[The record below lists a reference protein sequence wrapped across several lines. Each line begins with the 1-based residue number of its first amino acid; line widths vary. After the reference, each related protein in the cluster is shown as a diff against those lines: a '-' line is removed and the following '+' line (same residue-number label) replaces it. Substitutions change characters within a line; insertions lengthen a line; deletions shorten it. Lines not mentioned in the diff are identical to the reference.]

1 MRVTFNMAFRNGVY
15 DINRAADA
23 MARAQREVSSLK
35 RVQRPSDDPS
45 AASQVVAERTEQ
57 RQLDSFIDATASV
70 DARLRVADSVLSDTL
85 NLLTTAQTKT
95 AAANNSYVTQQQR
108 DALALE
114 IEGIRD
120 TLLSN
125 VNTQVKGAYIF
136 SGTDLTDQPYTKDGL
151 GVVQAYA
158 GNSSN
163 QILDIDRNRAVAVTF
178 DGDALVDTLF
188 ADLDALVTAIRSGDG
203 AGMQA
208 GMQQLQ
214 AAFERATAMQSRVGN
229 DLSDLDEQQLRL
241 DQMKRASE
249 TRRSGLEDANLAEA
263 ITNMSQAETAHSAAL
278 KAVAA
283 ANRPSLLD
291 YLS

>member
-1 MRVTFNMAFRNGVY
+1 MRITFNMAFRNGVY
-15 DINRAADA
+15 DINRASDA
-23 MARAQREVSSLK
+23 MSQAQRQVSSLK

-45 AASQVVAERTEQ
+45 AASQVVGERTEQ
-57 RQLDSFIDATASV
+57 RQLDAFIDATSSV
-70 DARLRVADSVLSDTL
+70 DARLRVADSVLSDSL

-95 AAANNSYVTQQQR
+95 GAAANSFVTQQQR

-136 SGTDLTDQPYTKDGL
+136 SGTDLTTAPYVKTA
-151 GVVQAYA
+151 GVVQAYD
-158 GNSSN
+158 GNGSS
-163 QILDIDRNRAVAVTF
+163 QILDIDRNRQVAVTF
-178 DGDALVDTLF
+178 DGGATVATMFD
-188 ADLDALVTAIRSGDG
+188 DLAAVAAAIRAGDS
-203 AGMQA
+203 AGMQT

-214 AAFERATAMQSRVGN
+214 AAFERFTALQSRVGN

-241 DQMKRASE
+241 DEMKRASE

-263 ITNMSQAETAHSAAL
+263 LTNMSQAETAHTAAL

-283 ANRPSLLD
+283 ANRASLLD

>member
-1 MRVTFNMAFRNGVY
+1 MRVTFNMAFRNGIY

-45 AASQVVAERTEQ
+45 AASQVVGERTEQ
-57 RQLDSFIDATASV
+57 RQLDTFMDATASV

-95 AAANNSYVTQQQR
+95 AAANNSFVTQQQR

-136 SGTDLTDQPYTKDGL
+136 SGTDLTDRPYTKNGA

-158 GNSSN
+158 GNASD
-163 QILDIDRNRAVAVTF
+163 QILDIDRNRAVSVTF
-178 DGDALVDTLF
+178 DGDALVDTMF
-188 ADLDALVTAIRSGDG
+188 ADLDALITAIRTNDG
-203 AGMQA
+203 AGMRA
-208 GMQQLQ
+208 GMTQLQ
-214 AAFERATAMQSRVGN
+214 AAFERATALQGRVGN

-241 DQMKRASE
+241 DRMKRSSE

-263 ITNMSQAETAHSAAL
+263 ITNMTQAETAHAAAL

-283 ANRPSLLD
+283 ANRASLLD

>member
-23 MARAQREVSSLK
+23 LARSQREVSSLK
-35 RVQRPSDDPS
+35 RIQRPSDDPS
-45 AASQVVAERTEQ
+45 AASQVVGERTEQ
-57 RQLDSFIDATASV
+57 RQLDNFIDATSSV

-95 AAANNSYVTQQQR
+95 AAANNSFATQQQR

-114 IEGIRD
+114 VEGIRD

-136 SGTDLTDQPYTKDGL
+136 SGTDLTSAPYVKDGA

-158 GNSSN
+158 GNGSN
-163 QILDIDRNRAVAVTF
+163 QILDVDRNRAVAVTF

-188 ADLDALVTAIRSGDG
+188 SDLDALMTAIRTGDG

-208 GMQQLQ
+208 GMQQMQ
-214 AAFERATAMQSRVGN
+214 AAFERATALQSRVGN

-249 TRRSGLEDANLAEA
+249 TRRAGLEDANLAEA
-263 ITNMSQAETAHSAAL
+263 ITNMSQAEMAHSAAL

>member
-57 RQLDSFIDATASV
+57 RQLDSFIDATPSV

>member
-249 TRRSGLEDANLAEA
+249 TRRAGLEDANLAEA

>member
-1 MRVTFNMAFRNGVY
+1 MRVTFNMAFRNGVH

-35 RVQRPSDDPS
+35 RVQRPSDDPA
-45 AASQVVAERTEQ
+45 AASQAVNERTEM
-57 RQLDSFIDATASV
+57 RQLDTFINATSSV
-70 DARLRVADSVLSDTL
+70 DARLRVADSVLSDNL

-95 AAANNSYVTQQQR
+95 GAASNSFVTQAQR

-136 SGTDLTDQPYTKDGL
+136 SGTSLTTVPYAKDGA

-158 GNSSN
+158 GNAIA
-163 QILDIDRNRAVAVTF
+163 QVLDIDRNRAVSVTF
-178 DGDALVDTLF
+178 DGDAIVGTMFD
-188 ADLDALVTAIRSGDG
+188 DLEALIAAIRTNDAPGI
-203 AGMQA
+203 AQGMQR
-208 GMQQLQ
+208 LQ
-214 AAFERATAMQSRVGN
+214 DAFARATAQQSRVGN
-229 DLSDLDEQQLRL
+229 DLGDLDEQQLRL
-241 DQMKRASE
+241 DQMKRAAE

-263 ITNMSQAETAHSAAL
+263 ISNMSQSETAHKAAL
-278 KAVAA
+278 SAVAA
-283 ANRPSLLD
+283 ANRQSLLD

>member
-136 SGTDLTDQPYTKDGL
+136 SGTDLTDQPYTKNGL

-158 GNSSN
+158 GNGSN

>member
-136 SGTDLTDQPYTKDGL
+136 SGTDLTDQPYTKNGL

-214 AAFERATAMQSRVGN
+214 AAFERATALQSRVGN

>member
-1 MRVTFNMAFRNGVY
+1 
-15 DINRAADA
+15 
-23 MARAQREVSSLK
+23 
-35 RVQRPSDDPS
+35 
-45 AASQVVAERTEQ
+45 
-57 RQLDSFIDATASV
+57 
-70 DARLRVADSVLSDTL
+70 
-85 NLLTTAQTKT
+85 
-95 AAANNSYVTQQQR
+95 
-108 DALALE
+108 
-114 IEGIRD
+114 
-120 TLLSN
+120 
-125 VNTQVKGAYIF
+125 
-136 SGTDLTDQPYTKDGL
+136 
-151 GVVQAYA
+151 VQAA
-158 GNSSN
+158 GNGSN

>member
-23 MARAQREVSSLK
+23 MSRAEREVSSLK
-35 RVQRPSDDPS
+35 RIHRPSDDPS
-45 AASQVVAERTEQ
+45 AASQVVGERTEQ
-57 RQLDSFIDATASV
+57 RQLDNFIDATSSV

-85 NLLTTAQTKT
+85 NLLTTARTKA
-95 AAANNSYVTQQQR
+95 AAANNSFATQQQR

-114 IEGIRD
+114 VEGIRD
-120 TLLSN
+120 TLLGN
-125 VNTQVKGAYIF
+125 VNTQVKGAYLF
-136 SGTDLTDQPYTKDGL
+136 SGTDLTSKPYTKDAF

-158 GNSSN
+158 GNGSN
-163 QILDIDRNRAVAVTF
+163 QILDVDRNRAVAVTF

-188 ADLDALVTAIRSGDG
+188 SDLDSLVTAIRAGDG
-203 AGMQA
+203 TGMQA
-208 GMQQLQ
+208 GMQQMQ
-214 AAFERATAMQSRVGN
+214 AAYERATALQSRVGN

-249 TRRSGLEDANLAEA
+249 TRRAGLEDANLAEA
-263 ITNMSQAETAHSAAL
+263 ITNMTQAETAHSAAL